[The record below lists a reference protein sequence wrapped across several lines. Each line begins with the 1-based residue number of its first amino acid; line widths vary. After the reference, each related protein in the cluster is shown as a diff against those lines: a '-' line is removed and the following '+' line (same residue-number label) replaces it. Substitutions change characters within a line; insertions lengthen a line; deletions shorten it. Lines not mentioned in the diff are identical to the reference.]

1 MKNLMVTT
9 ALYVLLSSHSY
20 ASIVVLNGLTH
31 VYSGNAGDRIEGEL
45 ILMNTTDLPQQITFK
60 LNDVIFSCETNRFY
74 RYGLSQT
81 IFSSLVPGKPDG

>member
-60 LNDVIFSCETNRFY
+60 LNDVIFSCETNRFLPI
-74 RYGLSQT
+74 R
-81 IFSSLVPGKPDG
+81 SLTNNLLFPGSREA